1 MSESSNL
8 IESQWDAVIVGTGIG
23 GATLGYA
30 LARAGRRVLF
40 CERGDR
46 RAPAVSLA
54 GEYPESHADF
64 ALATSE
70 GQREALSLAGRYSH
84 FITDCSATRRR
95 QFIPFMGSGLGGS
108 SALYG
113 MAMERLFPIDFV
125 PGSQYPNAPDASLPA
140 AWPISY
146 EELAP
151 YYTAAEQLYRVCGAG
166 DPLRASVPR
175 DHLRPPPQ
183 LSPVGTRLE
192 DFLSKQALHP
202 YRVPMACEFVPGCQ
216 CCQGYLCPNDC
227 KCDSGRICV
236 QPAIA
241 NHAARLLDRCDVLWL
256 EATSRRV
263 TGVVCEWRGKRH
275 TLRGKVIVLA
285 AGALESA
292 AILLRSASST
302 WPHGLANESGLVG
315 RNLMR
320 HFNDLYAV
328 FLPGMPRG
336 FDNRRK
342 EIAFNDFYQLQDQK
356 LGSVQSFGR
365 LPPAPMLADSMH
377 RDLRQSAMSWTSPLF
392 ELLKPA
398 LGAILRRVVDKSVV
412 LATIIEDLPYSDNR
426 VELLRDSAESSAG
439 SLAIKYR
446 IHPYDVARIKAL
458 RALMAGVL
466 RPHRY
471 LLIKQA
477 ENNQMLAHACGTCR
491 FGSDPRTSVLNSSNR
506 AHGVDN
512 LYVVDSSFFPSSGGT
527 NPSLTIA
534 ANALRV
540 CDKMV
545 AEFG

>member
-113 MAMERLFPIDFV
+113 MAMERLVPIDFV

-216 CCQGYLCPNDC
+216 CCQGYLCP
-227 KCDSGRICV
+227 
-236 QPAIA
+236 
-241 NHAARLLDRCDVLWL
+241 
-256 EATSRRV
+256 
-263 TGVVCEWRGKRH
+263 
-275 TLRGKVIVLA
+275 
-285 AGALESA
+285 
-292 AILLRSASST
+292 
-302 WPHGLANESGLVG
+302 
-315 RNLMR
+315 
-320 HFNDLYAV
+320 
-328 FLPGMPRG
+328 FL
-336 FDNRRK
+336 K
-342 EIAFNDFYQLQDQK
+342 
-356 LGSVQSFGR
+356 
-365 LPPAPMLADSMH
+365 
-377 RDLRQSAMSWTSPLF
+377 
-392 ELLKPA
+392 
-398 LGAILRRVVDKSVV
+398 
-412 LATIIEDLPYSDNR
+412 
-426 VELLRDSAESSAG
+426 
-439 SLAIKYR
+439 
-446 IHPYDVARIKAL
+446 
-458 RALMAGVL
+458 
-466 RPHRY
+466 
-471 LLIKQA
+471 
-477 ENNQMLAHACGTCR
+477 
-491 FGSDPRTSVLNSSNR
+491 
-506 AHGVDN
+506 
-512 LYVVDSSFFPSSGGT
+512 
-527 NPSLTIA
+527 
-534 ANALRV
+534 
-540 CDKMV
+540 
-545 AEFG
+545 